1 MENQDNA
8 ESIVNK
14 MLDDIGANAPKQE
27 VTAAEKVVEKPTVAE
42 PTVAESTVAETT
54 VVEAT
59 AAEPAIVEPVVA
71 ETVVTGPTETS
82 IVEET
87 VKELEAAKT
96 VEETTVKTDVVVET
110 VAESEAVSEIVAEAK
125 AVEKVAAKP
134 VETVPA
140 TEAADS
146 AEAASDAEEPAEEK
160 PAMSKSNKIKIGI
173 IIAGLTFILIAAIY
187 AAAVA
192 GGKTN
197 KIPVATPEVI
207 EEAEP
212 EEKEPEPTK
221 ALPTIAVE
229 DEEEETAQDSMI
241 AIMLGNRR
249 YDECVYADGGVVIVK
264 KGDFY
269 GAMDYEGKEIAPV
282 KYAEIIQRPTE
293 GGRFIL
299 ANSKVES
306 VTEEKDG
313 TTLSY
318 EKTIT
323 TYTLYDNAGHKVFEG
338 NQQIYTSDDVYM
350 IGIEDSDNPRNN
362 RVEYYR
368 YDGKN
373 KAFMVIYVKDSFS
386 MTGFKDGK
394 TVVYG
399 FTAVPTEDQDTN
411 PTNLVCGIMDEHGK
425 VSWFAT
431 APGISEFS
439 AEVEKWKE
447 ENKTIKTTTAK
458 KKKKQKEMVTTFDE
472 DGNEILVSED
482 ELDENDEDA
491 DTDEE
496 TEEIDEE
503 EYEEELTDEELEQIE
518 EEADLSS
525 GPQFHM
531 DGILNAPSQGYFV
544 VKDLYDVNDPYSFYD
559 TKGLWL
565 ADLDTAYMKGDAKKG
580 FVTGN
585 FNNGSVSVSKF
596 ISGGQLLY
604 NYGSMMVLDIDKR
617 AVLID
622 VSKAKGMKSDSIDNK
637 IVVAKYDDIIIS
649 DSEYWMFRDGDKCGY
664 IDHKGNSQKVT
675 FEDATPFVNG
685 KALVVKNGKAIIIDE
700 SFAELEEVGE
710 ASSVD
715 IAGDLI
721 MILRDGVT
729 KNYILKENRDNP
741 LGVKEEAAQ
750 EDPKAVT
757 PTPEA
762 DTKSTSKKKK

>member
-1 MENQDNA
+1 MENQDSA
-8 ESIVNK
+8 ENIVNK
-14 MLDDIGANAPKQE
+14 MLDDISADVQKQK
-27 VTAAEKVVEKPTVAE
+27 TAVSE
-42 PTVAESTVAETT
+42 PAVAESV
-54 VVEAT
+54 
-59 AAEPAIVEPVVA
+59 AAEPVASEPVVTETVAAEPVASEPVVA
-71 ETVVTGPTETS
+71 EPVVAEPVASEPVVAATVIAGPTEAS

-87 VKELEAAKT
+87 VKELKDVKT
-96 VEETTVKTDVVVET
+96 VEENTVMTEAPTEVKET
-110 VAESEAVSEIVAEAK
+110 VMETTPETE
-125 AVEKVAAKP
+125 EKVEGP
-134 VETVPA
+134 V
-140 TEAADS
+140 
-146 AEAASDAEEPAEEK
+146 EEK
-160 PAMSKSNKIKIGI
+160 PAMSNANKIKIGI
-173 IIAGLTFILIAAIY
+173 IVAGLIFIMIAAIY

-197 KIPVATPEVI
+197 TIPVATQDVI
-207 EEAEP
+207 VQEEP
-212 EEKEPEPTK
+212 EEKKPEPTK

-229 DEEEETAQDSMI
+229 EEEEETAQDSMI

-249 YDECVYADGGVVIVK
+249 YDECIYADGGVVIVK

-269 GAMDYEGKEIAPV
+269 GAMDYEGNEIAPV

-318 EKTIT
+318 EKTVT
-323 TYTLYDNAGHKVFEG
+323 TYTLYDNSGHKVFEG
-338 NQQIYTSDDVYM
+338 NNQIYTSDDVYM
-350 IGIEDSDNPRNN
+350 IGIEDNDNSRNN
-362 RVEYYR
+362 RIEYYR

-386 MTGFKDGK
+386 MAGFKDGK

-411 PTNLVCGIMDEHGK
+411 PTNLVCGIMDEQGK
-425 VSWFAT
+425 VNWFAT

-439 AEVEKWKE
+439 AEVEAWKE
-447 ENKTIKTTTAK
+447 ENKSIKTTSAK
-458 KKKKQKEMVTTFDE
+458 KKKTKKMVTTFDE
-472 DGNEILVSED
+472 DGNEIQVSED
-482 ELDENDEDA
+482 ELDELDEDS

-496 TEEIDEE
+496 TSEDEE
-503 EYEEELTDEELEQIE
+503 VEEEEVEEEEVELSEEEMELIE
-518 EEADLSS
+518 EEADLSN

-531 DGILNAPSQGYFV
+531 DGVLNAPNQGYFV

-565 ADLDTAYMKGDAKKG
+565 ADLDTAYMKGDQKKG
-580 FVTGN
+580 FVPGN
-585 FNNGSVSVSKF
+585 FNNGSVTVSKF

-617 AVLID
+617 AVLVD

-741 LGVKEEAAQ
+741 LGVKEEATQ

>member
-1 MENQDNA
+1 MENQDSA
-8 ESIVNK
+8 ENIVNK
-14 MLDDIGANAPKQE
+14 MLDDISADVQKQK
-27 VTAAEKVVEKPTVAE
+27 TAVSE
-42 PTVAESTVAETT
+42 PAVAESV
-54 VVEAT
+54 
-59 AAEPAIVEPVVA
+59 AAEPVASEPVVTETVAAEPVASEPVVTEPVVVEPVASEPVVA
-71 ETVVTGPTETS
+71 ETVIAGPTEAS

-87 VKELEAAKT
+87 VKELKDVKT
-96 VEETTVKTDVVVET
+96 VEENTVMTEAPAEVMET
-110 VAESEAVSEIVAEAK
+110 VMETTSETE
-125 AVEKVAAKP
+125 EKVEGP
-134 VETVPA
+134 V
-140 TEAADS
+140 
-146 AEAASDAEEPAEEK
+146 EEK
-160 PAMSKSNKIKIGI
+160 PAMSNANKIKIGI
-173 IIAGLTFILIAAIY
+173 IVAGLIFIVIAAIY

-197 KIPVATPEVI
+197 TIPVATQDVI
-207 EEAEP
+207 VQEEP
-212 EEKEPEPTK
+212 EEKKPEPTK
-221 ALPTIAVE
+221 VLPTIAVE
-229 DEEEETAQDSMI
+229 EEEEETAQDSMI

-249 YDECVYADGGVVIVK
+249 YDECIYADGGVVIVK
-264 KGDFY
+264 KGDYY
-269 GAMDYEGKEIAPV
+269 GAMDYEGNEIAPV

-318 EKTIT
+318 EKTVT
-323 TYTLYDNAGHKVFEG
+323 TYTLYDNSGHKVFEG
-338 NQQIYTSDDVYM
+338 NNQIYTSDDVYM
-350 IGIEDSDNPRNN
+350 IGIEDNDNSRNN
-362 RVEYYR
+362 RIEYYR

-386 MTGFKDGK
+386 MAGFKDGK

-425 VSWFAT
+425 ANWFAT

-439 AEVEKWKE
+439 AEVEAWKE
-447 ENKTIKTTTAK
+447 ENKSIKTNSAK
-458 KKKKQKEMVTTFDE
+458 KKKTKKMVTTFDE
-472 DGNEILVSED
+472 DGNEIQVSED
-482 ELDENDEDA
+482 ELDELDEDS

-496 TEEIDEE
+496 TSEDEE
-503 EYEEELTDEELEQIE
+503 VEEEEVEEEEVELSEEEMELIE
-518 EEADLSS
+518 EEADLSN

-531 DGILNAPSQGYFV
+531 DGVLNAPNQGYFV

-565 ADLDTAYMKGDAKKG
+565 ADLDTAYMKGDQKKG
-580 FVTGN
+580 FVPGN
-585 FNNGSVSVSKF
+585 FNNGSVTVSKF

-617 AVLID
+617 AVLVD

-741 LGVKEEAAQ
+741 LGVKEKAAE

-762 DTKSTSKKKK
+762 DTKSTKKK

>member
-1 MENQDNA
+1 MENQDSA
-8 ESIVNK
+8 ENIVNK
-14 MLDDIGANAPKQE
+14 MLDDISADVQKQKTAVSE
-27 VTAAEKVVEKPTVAE
+27 PAVAESVAAEPVASEPVVTEPVVAE
-42 PTVAESTVAETT
+42 PVAS
-54 VVEAT
+54 
-59 AAEPAIVEPVVA
+59 EPVVA
-71 ETVVTGPTETS
+71 ETVIAGPTEAS

-87 VKELEAAKT
+87 VKELKDVKT
-96 VEETTVKTDVVVET
+96 VEENTVMTEAPAEVMET
-110 VAESEAVSEIVAEAK
+110 VMETTSETE
-125 AVEKVAAKP
+125 EKVEGP
-134 VETVPA
+134 V
-140 TEAADS
+140 
-146 AEAASDAEEPAEEK
+146 EEK
-160 PAMSKSNKIKIGI
+160 PAMSNANKIKIGI
-173 IIAGLTFILIAAIY
+173 IVAGLIFIVIAAIY

-197 KIPVATPEVI
+197 TIPVATQDVI
-207 EEAEP
+207 VQEEP
-212 EEKEPEPTK
+212 EEKKPEPTK
-221 ALPTIAVE
+221 VLPTIAVE
-229 DEEEETAQDSMI
+229 EEEEETAQDSMI

-249 YDECVYADGGVVIVK
+249 YDECIYADGGVVIVK
-264 KGDFY
+264 KGDYY
-269 GAMDYEGKEIAPV
+269 GAMDYEGNEIAPV

-318 EKTIT
+318 EKTVT
-323 TYTLYDNAGHKVFEG
+323 TYTLYDNSGHKVFEG
-338 NQQIYTSDDVYM
+338 NNQIYTSDDVYM
-350 IGIEDSDNPRNN
+350 IGIEDNDNSRNN
-362 RVEYYR
+362 RIEYYR

-386 MTGFKDGK
+386 MAGFKDGK

-425 VSWFAT
+425 VNWFAT

-439 AEVEKWKE
+439 AEVEAWKE
-447 ENKTIKTTTAK
+447 ENKSIKTTSAK
-458 KKKKQKEMVTTFDE
+458 KKKTKKMVTTFDE
-472 DGNEILVSED
+472 DGNEIQVSED
-482 ELDENDEDA
+482 ELDEFDEDS

-496 TEEIDEE
+496 TSEDEE
-503 EYEEELTDEELEQIE
+503 VEEEEVEEEEVELSEEEMELIE
-518 EEADLSS
+518 EEADLSN

-531 DGILNAPSQGYFV
+531 DGVLNAPNQGYFV

-565 ADLDTAYMKGDAKKG
+565 ADLDTAYMKGDQKKG
-580 FVTGN
+580 FVPGN
-585 FNNGSVSVSKF
+585 FNNGSVTVSKF

-617 AVLID
+617 AVLVD

-741 LGVKEEAAQ
+741 LGVKEKAAE

-762 DTKSTSKKKK
+762 DTKSTKKK